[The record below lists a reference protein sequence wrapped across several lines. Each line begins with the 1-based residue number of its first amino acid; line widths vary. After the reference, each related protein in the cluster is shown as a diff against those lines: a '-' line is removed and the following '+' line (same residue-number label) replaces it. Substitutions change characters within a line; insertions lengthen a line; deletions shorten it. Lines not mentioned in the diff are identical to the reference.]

1 MRNIN
6 PNSVIAS
13 SIVDITFFF
22 LVQLP
27 KNLSILIKTKL
38 QPYLNLLYDLSFNI
52 LINVREEYEIRDK
65 KKKKTDVIREKV
77 ITLWFTLLLTKG
89 DKNKDFIKGRFH
101 GL

>member
-65 KKKKTDVIREKV
+65 KKKTDVSREKV
-77 ITLWFTLLLTKG
+77 RTLWFTLLLTRG